1 MPRIYQ
7 RTISLFEVKITRNGD
22 TATINYIDPAEEGGI
37 ILEIGPDLAKMSD
50 SDIIKM
56 HNNMVL
62 AIKEHQ
68 EEHPYVAIEIP
79 EGKPQIEYSEQCTQ
93 WSARGDVLRCRIE
106 SSENSGRIPVIE
118 IDGQRLSWMELGALI
133 SSHEGWGMR
142 ILFVPDDETNKNPP
156 IAVREAGED
165 HLELSRLT
173 KIKPQGS
180 C

>member
-7 RTISLFEVKITRNGD
+7 RTISLFEVKITRNGG
-22 TATINYIDPAEEGGI
+22 TATIDYIDPAEGAGGT

-56 HNNMVL
+56 HNDMVL

-79 EGKPQIEYSEQCTQ
+79 EGKPQIEYSNVL
-93 WSARGDVLRCRIE
+93 SA
-106 SSENSGRIPVIE
+106 
-118 IDGQRLSWMELGALI
+118 
-133 SSHEGWGMR
+133 
-142 ILFVPDDETNKNPP
+142 
-156 IAVREAGED
+156 
-165 HLELSRLT
+165 HLEYNFLELPFSYVWIEVDGLPHT
-173 KIKPQGS
+173 HQFQKPALYR